1 MKLTLIGDPV
11 LREKAGSVEQFDDSL
26 RQTLD
31 GMVKL
36 MRKKSGVGLAAPQ
49 IGIKKRFFVVQV
61 PGEEPLF
68 FVNPEIIGTS
78 MEMSDFEE
86 GCLSVPGVWGVIS
99 RPSSIQI
106 QAQNGDGKFFRLSA
120 DGYLARIIQHE
131 YDHLNGI
138 LFVDHFDEKQS
149 AKYQKKLKKAESAKK

>member
-11 LREKAGSVEQFDDSL
+11 LREKAGPVEQFDDSL

-86 GCLSVPGVWGVIS
+86 GCLSVPGVMVIWRASFSMNTIISTAFCLLITLMKNS
-99 RPSSIQI
+99 R
-106 QAQNGDGKFFRLSA
+106 QN
-120 DGYLARIIQHE
+120 I
-131 YDHLNGI
+131 
-138 LFVDHFDEKQS
+138 
-149 AKYQKKLKKAESAKK
+149 KKN

>member
-1 MKLTLIGDPV
+1 
-11 LREKAGSVEQFDDSL
+11 
-26 RQTLD
+26 
-31 GMVKL
+31 
-36 MRKKSGVGLAAPQ
+36 
-49 IGIKKRFFVVQV
+49 
-61 PGEEPLF
+61 
-68 FVNPEIIGTS
+68 

-131 YDHLNGI
+131 YDHLDGI
-138 LFVDHFDEKQS
+138 VFVQRLEEKDLNAIKS
-149 AKYQKKLKKAESAKK
+149 GIDKIVKKSGKRNFKINHVKS

>member
-1 MKLTLIGDPV
+1 
-11 LREKAGSVEQFDDSL
+11 
-26 RQTLD
+26 
-31 GMVKL
+31 
-36 MRKKSGVGLAAPQ
+36 
-49 IGIKKRFFVVQV
+49 
-61 PGEEPLF
+61 
-68 FVNPEIIGTS
+68 

-149 AKYQKKLKKAESAKK
+149 AKYQKKLKKAEPAKK